1 MCRTEDEN
9 MQKPALSAAEKAKA
23 SGEVTVSD
31 ESMMRLALSA
41 AKKAGAA
48 GEVPVGAVICRGEQ
62 ILACCGNQVES
73 TEDPSAHAE
82 LLCIREAASLL
93 HSRYLDHCTLY
104 VTLEPCPMCA
114 GAILQSHL
122 PRLVYGAAD
131 PKSGAIHSLLA
142 IFELGLP
149 HHPEICSGVLEE
161 DCSNML
167 KSFFR
172 KKRRINK
179 AEGSRSVRKARA
191 IARQQARD
199 EAGTGREHGERNQL

>member
-1 MCRTEDEN
+1 MLRKEDEN
-9 MQKPALSAAEKAKA
+9 MLRLAPSAAEKAKA
-23 SGEVTVSD
+23 NGEVTVSD

-73 TEDPSAHAE
+73 TQDPSAHAE

-93 HSRYLDHCTLY
+93 HSRYLDRCTLY

-131 PKSGAIHSLLA
+131 PKSGAIHSRLKT
-142 IFELGLP
+142 FEFGLP
-149 HHPEICSGVLEE
+149 HHPEIRSGVLEE

-172 KKRRINK
+172 TKRRINK

-191 IARQQARD
+191 IARQQAR
-199 EAGTGREHGERNQL
+199 EE